1 MVLLRVML
9 VAVAVLVPADL
20 SQAMNLGQYDY
31 VSNDIKYWIDLL
43 TDDSGTSC
51 CSTADG
57 YRPEAVEWDMASNHY
72 RALVGATW
80 IAVPTT
86 AVIKG
91 QNKIG
96 YALIWLDYDWE
107 KLIVRC
113 FLPGPG
119 S

>member
-1 MVLLRVML
+1 
-9 VAVAVLVPADL
+9 
-20 SQAMNLGQYDY
+20 MNLGQYDY
-31 VSNDIKYWIDLL
+31 VSNDIKYWIDSL

-86 AVIKG
+86 AVIKS

-113 FLPGPG
+113 FLPGPA